1 MFNCSKK
8 FREGPVRRKKE
19 DYFFLILSQFSHVY
33 VPKLHV
39 FEIIF
44 NNIPQQLCRYGD
56 LVKRWATN

>member
-1 MFNCSKK
+1 
-8 FREGPVRRKKE
+8 
-19 DYFFLILSQFSHVY
+19 VY